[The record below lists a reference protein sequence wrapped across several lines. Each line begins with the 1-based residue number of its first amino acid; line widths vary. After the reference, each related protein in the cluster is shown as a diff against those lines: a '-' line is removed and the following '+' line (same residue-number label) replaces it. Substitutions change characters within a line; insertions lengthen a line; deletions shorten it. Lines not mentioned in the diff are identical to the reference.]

1 MVIDIYW
8 VRENYRHHGLGELV
22 LGMWTLY
29 GYICFS
35 RYPYTVTVINGLWVL
50 KKIVKEGVNTEE
62 EGRRRVKQH

>member
-35 RYPYTVTVINGLWVL
+35 RYPYTVAVINGLWVL
-50 KKIVKEGVNTEE
+50 KKNSEGGSQYRGRRKE
-62 EGRRRVKQH
+62 EG